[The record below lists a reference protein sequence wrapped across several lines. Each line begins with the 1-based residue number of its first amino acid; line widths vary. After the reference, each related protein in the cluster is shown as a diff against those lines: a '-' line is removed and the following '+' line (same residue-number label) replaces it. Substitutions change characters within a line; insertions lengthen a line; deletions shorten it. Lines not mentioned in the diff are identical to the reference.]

1 MPPSTVIV
9 FGATSAGG
17 LELCRRLRGDQV
29 RVVAG
34 VRAGSNR
41 SNLEAL
47 GVECREADALE
58 PEQLLNAMREL
69 GEQPTV
75 VSLLGG
81 MPNKNSSAVDSQ
93 GNINVIDAATAAEVR
108 RFVLVTSVGCNE
120 SYKALVWFPRVII
133 LRHTI
138 REKSKAETYLKN
150 SGLAWTIIRPGR
162 LTSLWR
168 RPTGRGI
175 LIEHPLAAGPIT
187 RVDLGELVYRAV
199 GSEQAIGKTYTA
211 ADQRHAKILGG
222 VAVLPAQVLE
232 V

>member
-1 MPPSTVIV
+1 MSSSTVFI
-9 FGATSAGG
+9 FGATSEGG

-34 VRAGSNR
+34 VRAGSDR
-41 SNLEAL
+41 SKLEAL
-47 GVECREADALE
+47 DVDCREADALE
-58 PEQLLNAMREL
+58 PEQLLNAIRDL
-69 GEQPTV
+69 GEQFTV

-81 MPNKNSSAVDSQ
+81 MPNRKSTIVDSQ
-93 GNINVIDAATAAEVR
+93 GNINVIDAATAAGAR

-120 SYKALVWFPRVII
+120 SYKALVWFPRVVI

-138 REKSKAETYLKN
+138 REKSKAETYLRN

-162 LTSLWR
+162 LTALR
-168 RPTGRGI
+168 RRSTGHGI

-187 RVDLGELVYRAV
+187 RMDLGELVYRAV
-199 GSEQAIGKTYTA
+199 NSEQAIGKTYTA

-222 VAVLPAQVLE
+222 VE
-232 V
+232 VVPVHLQ

>member
-1 MPPSTVIV
+1 MAPSTVII

-41 SNLEAL
+41 ANLEAL

-58 PEQLLNAMREL
+58 PEQLLNGMREL

-81 MPNKNSSAVDSQ
+81 MPNKKSSVVDSQ
-93 GNINVIDAATAAEVR
+93 GNINVIDAAMAAEVR

-120 SYKALVWFPRVII
+120 SYKALVWFPRILI

-162 LTSLWR
+162 LTSLRR

-187 RVDLGELVYRAV
+187 RIDLGELVYHAV
-199 GSEQAIGKTYTA
+199 GSEQAIGKTFTA

-222 VAVLPAQVLE
+222 VEVVPAQL
-232 V
+232 

>member
-58 PEQLLNAMREL
+58 PEQLLNAMRAL

-81 MPNKNSSAVDSQ
+81 MPNKKSSVVDSQ

-120 SYKALVWFPRVII
+120 SYKALVWFPRIII

-162 LTSLWR
+162 LTALRR
-168 RPTGRGI
+168 RPSGRGI

-187 RVDLGELVYRAV
+187 RVDLGELVYRTV
-199 GSEQAIGKTYTA
+199 SSEQAIGKTYTA

-222 VAVLPAQVLE
+222 VAVLPAQV
-232 V
+232 